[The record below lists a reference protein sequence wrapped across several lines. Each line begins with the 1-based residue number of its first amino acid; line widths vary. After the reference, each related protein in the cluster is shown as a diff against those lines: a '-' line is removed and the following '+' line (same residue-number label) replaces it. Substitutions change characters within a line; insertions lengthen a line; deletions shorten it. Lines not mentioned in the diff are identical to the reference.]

1 MPSLSSPTQSMDTV
15 YPEPMSRLNRRV
27 VPKKRRGGS
36 ARYRTQPVTFSEI
49 QEVDEENVT
58 EDAVPESSTSKSE
71 LSLLINKKFE
81 EFKKN
86 RDIDILL
93 SSQTDDNHSP
103 IGNIMTKI
111 NAPTL
116 TTSRSIGRLPS
127 RPSF

>member
-1 MPSLSSPTQSMDTV
+1 MDTV
-15 YPEPMSRLNRRV
+15 YPEPMSRLHRRV

-36 ARYRTQPVTFSEI
+36 SRYRTQPVTFSEI

-58 EDAVPESSTSKSE
+58 DEAIPEASTSKSE
-71 LSLLINKKFE
+71 LNLLNKKFE
-81 EFKKN
+81 EFKRT

-93 SSQTDDNHSP
+93 NNKSDGD
-103 IGNIMTKI
+103 IVDI
-111 NAPTL
+111 NKNVPL